1 LANPRNYLARETLS
15 DGTNVMVRAIRSD
28 DAERIRD
35 AFGRLDQ
42 EAIYRRFFSPKRDL
56 SSTEL
61 KQLTEVDFDQVV
73 ALVATTEQQGV
84 ETLLAGARYA
94 VQPGEP
100 PRSAE
105 LAFLTAGAYRGRG
118 IAGLLLRSLEQL
130 AREAGLSRF
139 EADVLA
145 ENQSML
151 NVFRRTGL
159 KMEQR
164 REGNVAHVTL
174 WFEPG
179 EQA

>member
-15 DGTNVMVRAIRSD
+15 DGTEVTVRAIRSD
-28 DAERIRD
+28 DAARILE
-35 AFGRLDQ
+35 AFGELDQ
-42 EAIYRRFFSPKRDL
+42 EAIYRRFFSPKQDL
-56 SSTEL
+56 SSAEL

-84 ETLLAGARYA
+84 ETLVGGARYA

-118 IAGLLLRSLEQL
+118 IAGLLLRSLTRL

-151 NVFRRTGL
+151 NVFRCSGLPMTHRQEGRTT
-159 KMEQR
+159 
-164 REGNVAHVTL
+164 HVTL
-174 WFEPG
+174 SLEPNP
-179 EQA
+179 QT